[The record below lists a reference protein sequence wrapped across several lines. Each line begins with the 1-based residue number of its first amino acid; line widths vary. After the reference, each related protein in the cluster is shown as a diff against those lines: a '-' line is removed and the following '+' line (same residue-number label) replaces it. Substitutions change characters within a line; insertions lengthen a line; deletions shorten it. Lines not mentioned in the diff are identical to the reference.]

1 MENEFY
7 ICHYCQ
13 KEYTPKR
20 RRAQKFC
27 SNSCRSKAH
36 HAKGSKP
43 TTEVIVTEPKEEKK
57 QTVESMSIAGVGNA
71 ATGTAIVEL
80 IKSFLTPELKKNVTK
95 EDLNTLVTRIKGRYH
110 PIKNHPSLPDGKKPF
125 YDMETQEIVYWAP
138 APWLKH

>member
-7 ICHYCQ
+7 ICNYCH

-36 HAKGSKP
+36 HAKQSKP
-43 TTEVIVTEPKEEKK
+43 TTEVISNEPKEEKK
-57 QTVESMSIAGVGNA
+57 QKVESMSIAGVGNA
-71 ATGTAIVEL
+71 AAGAATYDGLKAL
-80 IKSFLTPELKKNVTK
+80 LTPEQQRKATK
-95 EDLNTLVTRIKGRYH
+95 GDLDVLLARIKGKYH
-110 PIKNHPSLPDGKKPF
+110 PIKNHPSSPDGKKPF
-125 YDMETQEIVYWAP
+125 YDMETQEIVYRAP